1 MLKLIK
7 NLIYLIE
14 EFIISN
20 TRLIGKP
27 AMNQLKY
34 YVYDKINKTL
44 KTVHLSKRQIE
55 EININFFSRKTSYCN
70 GEINCLYMKEIIQ
83 ILMRKII
90 ILIIIVNSFQ

>member
-55 EININFFSRKTSYCN
+55 EININFFSRKTSYYN
-70 GEINCLYMKEIIQ
+70 WEINCLYMK